1 MPISKNIDISKTINP
16 NKFEKK
22 IRVALLSSF
31 SINGLS
37 EILTVKCAEAK
48 VGCFNYI
55 GGYNQYAQEI
65 LNESSDLYK
74 FNPDVT
80 FLIVD
85 VQKILGDLYFS
96 PFSKTTIER
105 ENFIKNLLDDFFS
118 LIQFFTKKS
127 NSKII
132 ISNLNAQN
140 YSPYGIF
147 ETKTTYGIN
156 EMINDFNIKL
166 TNYVKAEPLAFILDF
181 NSFVSKYGNEN
192 IFDFRQYYFADLQI
206 SFNMMEKFADELMGY
221 IKPLVGLT
229 RKCIVLDLDNTLWGG
244 IVGEDSLEGL
254 ILGPNGLGSAFMEF
268 QRRLLSLQQR
278 GIILAINSKNNFE
291 DGMDVI
297 RQHPYMILRE
307 NHFACFKIN
316 WNDKVSNMKEI
327 ARELNIGLDSIVY
340 FDDDPVNREFVK
352 KIMPEINTIVLPKD
366 PSLFSKSLMDL
377 NDFNV
382 LKITNED
389 KTRGEMY
396 IQQKNRNSLAQST
409 TDLNEFLSELHT
421 KIKIKNADKFTI
433 PRISQLTL
441 KTNQFNLTSKRYQ
454 EEDITAFSQSKD
466 MLVGCAEVE
475 DKFGN
480 NGIAGVF
487 IINKSDKSEW
497 EIDTFLLSCRVMGR
511 KVEEAIFAYIV
522 KIAKNENIKKIKAYF
537 IITQKNKPS
546 ESFLPSL
553 GFVQE
558 DNEWIYDVNKNIK
571 IPDFIELNTE

>member
-1 MPISKNIDISKTINP
+1 
-16 NKFEKK
+16 
-22 IRVALLSSF
+22 
-31 SINGLS
+31 
-37 EILTVKCAEAK
+37 
-48 VGCFNYI
+48 
-55 GGYNQYAQEI
+55 
-65 LNESSDLYK
+65 LYK
-74 FNPDVT
+74 FNPDIT

-85 VQKILGDLYFS
+85 VQKILGELYFL
-96 PFSKTTIER
+96 PFSKTITER
-105 ENFIKNLLDDFFS
+105 KNFIKNLLDDFFS

-147 ETKTTYGIN
+147 ETKTNYGIN

-166 TNYVKAEPLAFILDF
+166 MNYIKDKPLAFLLDF
-181 NSFVSKYGNEN
+181 NSFVTKYGNEN
-192 IFDFRQYYFADLQI
+192 IFDFRQYYLGDLQI
-206 SFNMMEKFADELMGY
+206 SFNMIEKFADELMGY
-221 IKPLVGLT
+221 IKPLMGLT

-244 IVGEDSLEGL
+244 IVGEDNLEGL
-254 ILGPNGLGSAFMEF
+254 VLGPNGLGLAFMEF

-291 DGMDVI
+291 DGIDVI

-327 ARELNIGLDSIVY
+327 AQELNIGLDSIVY

-352 KIMPEINTIVLPKD
+352 KVLPEINTIDLPKD
-366 PSLFSKSLMDL
+366 PSLFSKSLMSL

-382 LKITNED
+382 LKITDED
-389 KTRGEMY
+389 KTRGKMY
-396 IQQKNRNSLAQST
+396 IQQKNRDSLAKST

-441 KTNQFNLTSKRYQ
+441 KTNQFNLTTKRYQ
-454 EEDITAFSQSKD
+454 EEDITNFSQSKD

-480 NGIAGVF
+480 NGITGVF
-487 IINKSDKSEW
+487 IINKSNKSEW

-511 KVEEAIFAYIV
+511 KVEEAIFAYIS
-522 KIAKNENIKKIKAYF
+522 KNAKNENVKKIRASF
-537 IITQKNKPS
+537 IPTQKNKPS
-546 ESFLPSL
+546 ENFLPSL

-558 DNEWIYDVNKNIK
+558 NDKWIYDVNNNIK
-571 IPDFIELNTE
+571 IPDFIELDTE

>member
-1 MPISKNIDISKTINP
+1 
-16 NKFEKK
+16 
-22 IRVALLSSF
+22 
-31 SINGLS
+31 
-37 EILTVKCAEAK
+37 
-48 VGCFNYI
+48 
-55 GGYNQYAQEI
+55 
-65 LNESSDLYK
+65 
-74 FNPDVT
+74 
-80 FLIVD
+80 
-85 VQKILGDLYFS
+85 
-96 PFSKTTIER
+96 
-105 ENFIKNLLDDFFS
+105 
-118 LIQFFTKKS
+118 
-127 NSKII
+127 
-132 ISNLNAQN
+132 
-140 YSPYGIF
+140 
-147 ETKTTYGIN
+147 
-156 EMINDFNIKL
+156 
-166 TNYVKAEPLAFILDF
+166 
-181 NSFVSKYGNEN
+181 
-192 IFDFRQYYFADLQI
+192 
-206 SFNMMEKFADELMGY
+206 
-221 IKPLVGLT
+221 
-229 RKCIVLDLDNTLWGG
+229 
-244 IVGEDSLEGL
+244 
-254 ILGPNGLGSAFMEF
+254 
-268 QRRLLSLQQR
+268 
-278 GIILAINSKNNFE
+278 
-291 DGMDVI
+291 
-297 RQHPYMILRE
+297 
-307 NHFACFKIN
+307 
-316 WNDKVSNMKEI
+316 
-327 ARELNIGLDSIVY
+327 
-340 FDDDPVNREFVK
+340 
-352 KIMPEINTIVLPKD
+352 
-366 PSLFSKSLMDL
+366 MDL

-522 KIAKNENIKKIKAYF
+522 KIAKNENVKKIKAYF